1 ASREVWADGE
11 AVKLSSREFSLLHV
25 LMLRPGRVLTRE
37 QLENHLY
44 GWGEEVGSNTIEVHV
59 HHLRRKLGSHRIRT
73 VRGVGYA
80 FAASALAP
88 AAEAGDTG
96 TGTGEA
102 EPGSAPIAAP

>member
-1 ASREVWADGE
+1 
-11 AVKLSSREFSLLHV
+11 
-25 LMLRPGRVLTRE
+25 MLRPGRVLTRE

-80 FAASALAP
+80 FAASTPAP
-88 AAEAGDTG
+88 APESGPAEAAAELGADTG
-96 TGTGEA
+96 SM
-102 EPGSAPIAAP
+102 PLSAS